1 MTISRPW
8 SERPWPMGD
17 IQWYVVLGAFILDHI
32 LGDPGFLPHPVVY
45 MGKAIG
51 FFEPRFR
58 KWFKNLLVSGFFFA
72 LFLIFSTWAL
82 AFCAIALSMKVHPG
96 FGDLVQGILLFF
108 CFSSRSLEKA
118 ALKVFRALEAH
129 DMEAARRAVSMIVG
143 RQTQT
148 LDEKGVTRAAVE
160 TVAENFVDGFLSPL
174 FFALL
179 GGVPLALAYKM
190 VNTLDS
196 MVGYR
201 NETYLLFGRA
211 SARIDDLANFIPAR
225 ISVLIIGL
233 SAFLLSFKTG
243 ALALKTGFS
252 QGSRHKSPNSGY
264 PEAAF
269 SGALE
274 VRLGGPNVYH
284 GTLVEKPFIGSRF
297 PDPGK
302 EKICQAC
309 RLMMAASWAAL
320 LISCFILFVF

>member
-1 MTISRPW
+1 
-8 SERPWPMGD
+8 MGD
-17 IQWYVVLGAFILDHI
+17 IQWYVVLGAFILDYI

-45 MGKAIG
+45 MGKAIV
-51 FFEPRFR
+51 FFEVRFR

-72 LFLIFSTWAL
+72 VFLIFSTWAL
-82 AFCAIALSMKVHPG
+82 AFYAVAFSMKVHPG
-96 FGDLVQGILLFF
+96 LGYMVQVVLLFF
-108 CFSSRSLEKA
+108 CFSSRSLEQS
-118 ALKVFRALEAH
+118 ALKVSQALAAH
-129 DMEAARRAVSMIVG
+129 DMEAARQAVSMVVG

-201 NETYLLFGRA
+201 NEAYNLFGWA
-211 SARIDDLANFIPAR
+211 SARIDDGANFIPAR

-233 SAFLLSFKTG
+233 TAFLLSFKTG
-243 ALALKTGFS
+243 AMALKTGFS

-269 SGALE
+269 SGALGI
-274 VRLGGPNVYH
+274 RLGGPNVYH
-284 GTLVEKPFIGSRF
+284 GVLVEKPFIGSRF

-302 EKICQAC
+302 EKIHQAC